1 MKATILS
8 IGDELLIGHTLNT
21 NVHWMSQK
29 MNEIGIDVI
38 HHVSLS
44 DEKNDIVNCLE
55 NALSTS
61 QVVLITGGLGP
72 TSDDITKDVLCEY
85 FGGKLELNK
94 EALGN
99 IERIFELRKR
109 LINEATIQVAYLPDV
124 CIPIQNKNG
133 TAAGMIFT
141 KDGKTIVSMPGV
153 PYEMKGMITDD
164 VIPYLKANY
173 DLPYIFHYSI
183 LTAGV
188 GETQLADKLIDFE
201 KNKDVKI
208 KLAYLPNIGKVRL
221 RLTIK
226 GDNKDELESVIQEA
240 KAEVLAAIGEY
251 VYGFDDDLL
260 EKNIGDLL
268 LERKMTVGAAESCTG
283 GYLSHLITSV
293 SGSSAYFKGS
303 IISYSNEIKGSIL
316 HVKPETINQFGAVS
330 EETITEMI
338 AGALNVLNVDVAMA
352 VSGVAGPAGGTP
364 EKPVGT
370 VFIGVGTKEKIIV
383 KKLSFTNHR
392 DRNIQLS
399 AVIAL
404 VMLRKF
410 LLNQLND

>member
-8 IGDELLIGHTLNT
+8 IGDELLIGQTLNT

-29 MNEIGIDVI
+29 MNEIGVDVI

-44 DEKNDIVNCLE
+44 DEKNDIINCL
-55 NALSTS
+55 NHALSTS
-61 QVVLITGGLGP
+61 EVVLITGGLGP

-85 FGGKLELNK
+85 FGGKLVLNN
-94 EALGN
+94 EALQN
-99 IERIFELRKR
+99 IEKIFELRKR
-109 LINEATIQVAYLPDV
+109 LINDATIQVAYLPDV

-141 KDGKTIVSMPGV
+141 KENKTIVSMPGV
-153 PYEMKGMITDD
+153 PYEMKGMISDD
-164 VIPYLKANY
+164 VIPYLKAKY
-173 DLPYIFHYSI
+173 TLPFIFHYNI

-188 GETQLADKLIDFE
+188 GETELADKLIEFE
-201 KNKDVKI
+201 KNKDARI

-226 GDNKDELESVIQEA
+226 GENKSELEKIINNA
-240 KAEVLAAIGEY
+240 KAEVVAAIQEHI
-251 VYGFDDDLL
+251 YGYDEDLL
-260 EKNIGDLL
+260 EKKVGELLIEKKLTIG
-268 LERKMTVGAAESCTG
+268 TAESCTG
-283 GYLSHLITSV
+283 GYLSHLLTSV
-293 SGSSAYFKGS
+293 AGSSTYYKGS
-303 IISYSNEIKGSIL
+303 IIAYSNE
-316 HVKPETINQFGAVS
+316 VKSTVLGVREGTLQQFGAVS
-330 EETITEMI
+330 KETVEEMI
-338 AGALNVLNVDVAMA
+338 VGALHVLKTDITIA
-352 VSGVAGPAGGTP
+352 VSGVAGPDGGTS

-399 AVIAL
+399 AVVAL

-410 LLNQLND
+410 LLNELND